1 MNPFLLIYIVSGLI
15 VLGVGC
21 YEAYVDYNRGM
32 PIKLTSG
39 ILGLVL
45 LTFFPVVN
53 TLIVTYIA
61 FSVICDNP
69 TILKGKL

>member
-21 YEAYVDYNRGM
+21 YEAYVDYNRGI

-39 ILGLVL
+39 ILGLTL

-53 TLIVTYIA
+53 TLIAVYLI

-69 TILKGKL
+69 TILKGKQ